1 MVYLNNN
8 TELQE
13 VWIPKNDG
21 TGSSHKPTKDLEGVD
36 VTISQ
41 DITVVHPS
49 SGYYGMSA
57 VTIDAT
63 EYGQQNYDNGFDD
76 GYTDGY
82 ASGSTEGY
90 ESGYTSG
97 YTSGSTDGYNS
108 GVTDGEQSIIDT
120 FTSTTITENGQ
131 YGSSANP
138 YSAVTVNVP
147 QTGHTDQ
154 ELQDAYDSGYTS
166 GSTDGFNSGYTS
178 GETHQKSLLVSTAI
192 TQNGS
197 YQRENGYSAITVN
210 VPTGQTYNIEENK
223 PFVVNTNGNYT
234 IKPSSGITTIN
245 DHFDSDVDR
254 YYITATTSGY
264 PLTGKY
270 YLFYIEDEFDS
281 SKGQIDV
288 YIENGYLDY
297 NDIGWDGGEIVD
309 WDTGDR
315 LVLEIRNA
323 NRDFGWYPLED
334 FSYHYDVMSA
344 VSLTVQPIKYVEYI
358 ETDGSQIIFD
368 TGVKVGSDDSSFEV
382 DIDFMPLSKSNVNTF
397 LSDED
402 DRFNILFRVWGD
414 EYQTAFGNL
423 ANNADILVNNRYDVT
438 FNYAS
443 YKGNVKCNGADVIP
457 MQNARLNRNSL
468 VHSLYLNYGIAG
480 NCPSARYYKLK
491 ITKNGV
497 EHLFRPC
504 LDLNNVPCFYD
515 EYNGVYLYKTG
526 RGTPTAGPLLP
537 SEEYQSG
544 YTDGQNSIISTF
556 TAMTAT
562 TNGVYGSSAN
572 PLSSITVNVPQTG
585 STAVLG
591 VKTITANGTYSA
603 STDSLDGYSAVTVN
617 ISAAK
622 KLYVTVNDVKQNVQY
637 YSEEATVWNVVNENY
652 TTDTPLE
659 IFYVHYYEYKFHIY
673 LLPSGKYGYWDEEE
687 NSQQP
692 QTITTINGSATTQ
705 DSRSTYTM
713 EEDGNGLIVTSN
725 NGSFYE
731 VLVSE
736 EILSELSAITITSN
750 TAITVNN
757 GGYSAIT
764 VNVPQT
770 GSSADLIPY
779 IERTLT
785 NLVIPSGCTTV
796 GWWGCAGFRNITA
809 LTISDTV
816 TSLNIGAFADCESL
830 TEVTIPNSVTLIQ
843 DSVFS
848 SCESLSS
855 VTLSNAITIIPKKA
869 FSGCESLENVTMYGG
884 ITQIKESAFEDCYSL
899 QTITIPSS
907 VTFIEYAAFHNCS
920 ALTEINCYAT
930 IAPSLENY
938 VFFGCPS
945 TGTVHYPAGSDY
957 SSWQSNQYL
966 SGWTFVGDL

>member
-21 TGSSHKPTKDLEGVD
+21 TGSAHKTKDLESVD

-41 DITVVHPS
+41 DITIVRPS

-63 EYGQQNYDNGFDD
+63 EYGQQNYDSGFDD
-76 GYTDGY
+76 GYIDGY

-138 YSAVTVNVP
+138 YSAVTVNVS

-178 GETHQKSLLVSTAI
+178 GETHQKSLLVSTAF
-192 TQNGS
+192 TENGE
-197 YQRENGYSAITVN
+197 YTRENGYSAITVN
-210 VPTGQTYNIEENK
+210 VPQPTGASIEANK
-223 PFVVNTNGNYT
+223 VIHVGFKDVDFNVYPTKDNVVVTEMIPNKKYT
-234 IKPSSGITTIN
+234 LEVSGITDNKYVYLGYFKDTSIQS
-245 DHFDSDVDR
+245 HYEGYSIFYDSNEKYYVDAS
-254 YYITATTSGY
+254 YDNYPYTATTVGNVLTIEFTY
-264 PLTGKY
+264 PVFEWFG
-270 YLFYIEDEFDS
+270 
-281 SKGQIDV
+281 
-288 YIENGYLDY
+288 NG
-297 NDIGWDGGEIVD
+297 DG
-309 WDTGDR
+309 
-315 LVLEIRNA
+315 N
-323 NRDFGWYPLED
+323 N
-334 FSYHYDVMSA
+334 YDVIS
-344 VSLTVQPIKYVEYI
+344 SLTMNFKAVVNSTDLYYRMQETYKY
-358 ETDGSQIIFD
+358 FLP
-368 TGVKVGSDDSSFEV
+368 SDYFV
-382 DIDFMPLSKSNVNTF
+382 DYFRSVTINC
-397 LSDED
+397 ED
-402 DRFNILFRVWGD
+402 V
-414 EYQTAFGNL
+414 
-423 ANNADILVNNRYDVT
+423 AN
-438 FNYAS
+438 
-443 YKGNVKCNGADVIP
+443 
-457 MQNARLNRNSL
+457 
-468 VHSLYLNYGIAG
+468 
-480 NCPSARYYKLK
+480 SAR
-491 ITKNGV
+491 T
-497 EHLFRPC
+497 
-504 LDLNNVPCFYD
+504 
-515 EYNGVYLYKTG
+515 
-526 RGTPTAGPLLP
+526 
-537 SEEYQSG
+537 SG
-544 YTDGQNSIISTF
+544 YTDGYSSGYTSGATDGFNSGYTSGVTDGENNIISTF
-556 TAMTAT
+556 SSMTAT

-585 STAVLG
+585 HTDQELEDAFESGYTSGSTDGFNSGYTSGETHQKSLLVSTAFTQNGIYSKEDGYSAVTVNVPQQTANLG

-603 STDSLDGYSAVTVN
+603 STDNLDGYSAITVN

-637 YSEEATVWNVVNENY
+637 YSEEATVWKVVNENY

-673 LLPSGKYGYWDEEE
+673 LLPSGKYGYWDEDE

-736 EILSELSAITITSN
+736 EVMNELSAITITSN

-764 VNVPQT
+764 VNVDTASTYNSGYTSGYTDGYSSGYTSGYTDGHDETSETFAERTYFGAYYPIDSATDKSYYTVFPNLVKGQKIMFQFIENNVAPNSIILG
-770 GSSADLIPY
+770 GSNDLKITFKRLDGFHLDIFADSADSISYRALLSSNYVPNSSGGGSPSPIQLIFGE
-779 IERTLT
+779 I
-785 NLVIPSGCTTV
+785 
-796 GWWGCAGFRNITA
+796 A
-809 LTISDTV
+809 LTDTSCEY
-816 TSLNIGAFADCESL
+816 SLN
-830 TEVTIPNSVTLIQ
+830 T
-843 DSVFS
+843 
-848 SCESLSS
+848 
-855 VTLSNAITIIPKKA
+855 K
-869 FSGCESLENVTMYGG
+869 G
-884 ITQIKESAFEDCYSL
+884 ITRDNIVKSGTYNNSYQIVFNPNCVSGLTLQSLIYKDVVTQETLHYYTINPETFEIEDLINDSKANTYDYNNNIALGVL
-899 QTITIPSS
+899 QPKHS
-907 VTFIEYAAFHNCS
+907 VDE
-920 ALTEINCYAT
+920 L
-930 IAPSLENY
+930 
-938 VFFGCPS
+938 
-945 TGTVHYPAGSDY
+945 
-957 SSWQSNQYL
+957 
-966 SGWTFVGDL
+966 